1 MPLGLENQCHYAKPT
16 AKSRAWIVIYLLSC
30 FTCSEI
36 YAHPSTAFFY
46 GKPVPVDLLT
56 HFEQVVV
63 ESDNIDNIDQ
73 FTAKG
78 VTVFAYL
85 SVGEINRSR
94 PWYSEIPKTWLLGE
108 NKAWGSSI
116 VDLSKKEW
124 QDYLINKLMAPLW
137 ERGYNGF
144 FLDTLDSYQ
153 LITEDP
159 NLRLAQQ
166 KALINLIRTM
176 HHRFPGIKLIFN
188 RGFDLLP
195 DIANYAVA
203 VAAESLFQRW
213 NSVSSSYDE
222 VSESD
227 RSWLLNKLNQ
237 VQDQYG
243 LHIIVIDY
251 VSPKQRGVA
260 REVARG
266 IAALGF
272 TPWVSNPSLDML
284 GIGSLEVFPKR
295 ILALYDGQEQSGG
308 LQNSKVHKLLA
319 TSLKYFGYTIEYADA
334 RKRLPNYC
342 LVGQYTAIVTWF
354 TSDELSQ
361 SEAYK
366 LWLMRQFND
375 GMKVVILG
383 E

>member
-1 MPLGLENQCHYAKPT
+1 M
-16 AKSRAWIVIYLLSC
+16 SC

-319 TSLKYFGYTIEYADA
+319 TSLKY
-334 RKRLPNYC
+334 
-342 LVGQYTAIVTWF
+342 
-354 TSDELSQ
+354 
-361 SEAYK
+361 
-366 LWLMRQFND
+366 
-375 GMKVVILG
+375 
-383 E
+383 